1 MKSEREW
8 WPFLGRSSAEACS
21 ALCARVCCVSVCLQ
35 WGGSK
40 SASRCARMWDSQR
53 RRACITVWGACEGD
67 YRFFPY
73 LWPSPLS
80 RMPVCLRSSG
90 RGRHKGGKE
99 GEKKKAIG
107 RFRGER
113 CSGPVSFYGP
123 LKKKR
128 ERMNILPALIDFSFA
143 SPALLQ
149 APFLYSLK

>member
-8 WPFLGRSSAEACS
+8 WPFLGRSSAEAYS

-35 WGGSK
+35 WGRSR
-40 SASRCARMWDSQR
+40 SASRCARMWDS
-53 RRACITVWGACEGD
+53 AGVHALPCEGD

-80 RMPVCLRSSG
+80 RMPVCLRSSR
-90 RGRHKGGKE
+90 RGRHKGGKK
-99 GEKKKAIG
+99 GRKKKAIG

-149 APFLYSLK
+149 APFLHSLK